1 LGHVRMPLNDAPT
14 LATKSP
20 TVAERANLK
29 LTRIPTHLVRSD
41 TALPTA
47 GAIMADTDKD
57 GGYVEVKGEGVTNGN
72 GEEEVTV
79 GRSES

>member
-1 LGHVRMPLNDAPT
+1 
-14 LATKSP
+14 
-20 TVAERANLK
+20 
-29 LTRIPTHLVRSD
+29 VRSD